1 MFSPRTASLRQA
13 AAKEEKLK
21 TKSSRA
27 LRIAALQDKDEEA
40 AVELIDYGK
49 IAFTQHNS
57 GQPAEYILAKG
68 TTDKK
73 LVAKQITTAWKI
85 TEPGVM
91 IRTVGSVNLKLLQ
104 HLDSDDVENILQGVL
119 ATAATTGGCLQTN
132 GLNFGLASLFG
143 ACYGRIRHRCP
154 VPLVGVLSWSSVQN
168 REMIVSNEDIS
179 NEFVP
184 HKGLKH
190 KYLDGA
196 PEEGAGCFSLQPAH
210 THFVFLR
217 ADKATLAASGNTPAE
232 QLRNAR
238 IRAYKAGHAVEKEI
252 AAASTSRF
260 MPARVLVIFGGDA
273 FTLGEM
279 TSYVTELNGRVLLL
293 SSTGGLAGA
302 LGQFIKKGTIPPDW
316 EQHRQAFE
324 TLMKLSIDDGEAK
337 VERGSSLEEE
347 NWKYVAM
354 TEVTSKEGIMSAI
367 LDVAMEQCNTTP
379 AKIAAAVKWN
389 DAERLNDILLGMPPW
404 DKDRPTLLK
413 DALEDALKLKHTDC
427 VKICIHHGAPVA
439 KLDLLD
445 LYDMLYDTA
454 SPPIIYLFKGLQ
466 KPSERL
472 EQWRTHGTKGAGV
485 TANLDDPIYEFFPV
499 EAWNFIGVVTP
510 GLCNYWRGKIGDYVA
525 QGPLPD
531 GGHGYMKL
539 TEDIDVKQI
548 TGPKWMDIY
557 LWAILLGET
566 ELALALLPACREPM
580 RAAVI
585 GAALAKSMADALPL
599 HAVALL
605 EAAEEHEAFAIKLL
619 DMCETFEDA
628 WRMLITKSTSWTRPL
643 MHQAVIAGL
652 KKFVYHV
659 HCQTLGDEWLYGR
672 ADFEKPAVM
681 LNGTTFTT
689 ARMLLHAVVPF
700 DPPFM
705 RKMLKFVPS
714 ASGSDA
720 DVYGRT
726 PNCWDYYTIPVVKLL
741 VRFVMHL
748 LYTLLLSFATL
759 ETPMPWLQEGARET
773 TLLHPEHPRSRD
785 PCIRLTPRTCAS
797 QCMKNIRDS
806 VPVIQQ
812 RTMAA
817 GWKTEYTTLFYG
829 SGPLPLALTNS
840 TNMR

>member
-1 MFSPRTASLRQA
+1 MENVPP
-13 AAKEEKLK
+13 AKQLK
-21 TKSSRA
+21 QERKKARA
-27 LRIAALQDKDEEA
+27 VRIAALQDKDDLA
-40 AVELIDYGK
+40 AAELIDYGK
-49 IAFTQHNS
+49 ISFTQHNA

-68 TTDKK
+68 STDKK

-91 IRTVGSVNLKLLQ
+91 IRTVGSVNYSLMD
-104 HLDSDDVENILQGVL
+104 LDSDDVENILQGVL
-119 ATAATTGGCLQTN
+119 AAAAKTGGCLQTN
-132 GLNFGLASLFG
+132 GLNFGLASLLGSCF
-143 ACYGRIRHRCP
+143 ARIRHRCP
-154 VPLVGVLSWSSVQN
+154 VPLMGVLSWSSVQN

-585 GAALAKSMADALPL
+585 GAALAKSMADVLPL
-599 HAVALL
+599 HAVALQ
-605 EAAEEHEAFAIKLL
+605 EAAEEHEAYAIKLL

-672 ADFEKPAVM
+672 ADFEKSAVM
-681 LNGTTFTT
+681 LNGTAFTT

-705 RKMLKFVPS
+705 GKMLKAVPPQG
-714 ASGSDA
+714 GSDENLTG
-720 DVYGRT
+720 VT
-726 PNCWDYYTIPVVKLL
+726 PSFFDYYKIPQVKLL
-741 VRFVMHL
+741 VRCIMHL

-773 TLLHPEHPRSRD
+773 TLLSPEHPRSRD
-785 PCIRLTPRTCAS
+785 PCILYDPTDVRASQRKKIFLLTP
-797 QCMKNIRDS
+797 
-806 VPVIQQ
+806 
-812 RTMAA
+812 
-817 GWKTEYTTLFYG
+817 W
-829 SGPLPLALTNS
+829 
-840 TNMR
+840 

>member
-1 MFSPRTASLRQA
+1 MENVPS
-13 AAKEEKLK
+13 AKQLKLERK
-21 TKSSRA
+21 KARA
-27 LRIAALQDKDEEA
+27 VRIAALQDKDDLA
-40 AVELIDYGK
+40 AAELIDYGK

-68 TTDKK
+68 ATDKK
-73 LVAKQITTAWKI
+73 LIAKQITTAWKI

-91 IRTVGSVNLKLLQ
+91 IRTVGSVNYSLMD
-104 HLDSDDVENILQGVL
+104 LDSDDIEHILQGVL
-119 ATAATTGGCLQTN
+119 AAAAKTGGCLQTN
-132 GLNFGLASLFG
+132 GLNFGLASLLG
-143 ACYGRIRHRCP
+143 ACYGRLRHRCP
-154 VPLVGVLSWSSVQN
+154 VPLMGVLSWSAVQN
-168 REMIVSNEDIS
+168 RDMIVSNEDIS
-179 NEFVP
+179 NEFIP
-184 HKGLKH
+184 NKGLKH

-196 PEEGAGCFSLQPAH
+196 PEEGAGCYSLQPAH

-217 ADKATLAASGNTPAE
+217 ADKATLAASGKTPAE

-252 AAASTSRF
+252 AAATTSRF

-273 FTLGEM
+273 FTLGEIE
-279 TSYVTELNGRVLLL
+279 SYVAGQHGRVLLL
-293 SSTGGLAGA
+293 SSTGGLAQA
-302 LGQFIKKGTIPPDW
+302 LGKFIKKGTIPPDW

-324 TLMKLSIDDGEAK
+324 TLMKLNHDDGDEAK
-337 VERGSSLEEE
+337 DGRDSSLEEE
-347 NWKYVAM
+347 NWKSPQKIAM
-354 TEVTSKEGIMSAI
+354 TEVTSKEGIISAI
-367 LDVAMEQCNTTP
+367 LDLAMEQCKT
-379 AKIAAAVKWN
+379 ASARLAAAVKWN
-389 DAERLNDILLGMPPW
+389 DAERLNDILLSMPPW

-413 DALEDALKLKHTDC
+413 EALEDALKLKHTDC

-445 LYDMLYDTA
+445 LYDLLYDTA

-499 EAWNFIGVVTP
+499 EAWNFIGAVTP
-510 GLCNYWRGKIGDYVA
+510 GLCNYWRGKIGDYVT

-531 GGHGYMKL
+531 GGRGYMKL
-539 TEDIDVKQI
+539 NEEIEVKKI
-548 TGPKWMDIY
+548 TGPKWIDIY

-599 HAVALL
+599 HAVALQ
-605 EAAEEHEAFAIKLL
+605 EAADEHEAYAIKLL
-619 DMCETFEDA
+619 DMCESFEDA

-672 ADFEKPAVM
+672 ADFEQTAVM
-681 LNGTTFTT
+681 LNGTSHSV
-689 ARMLLHAVVPF
+689 ARMVLHAVVPF
-700 DPPFM
+700 DPPFFP
-705 RKMLKFVPS
+705 KMLKAVPPQG
-714 ASGSDA
+714 GSDE
-720 DVYGRT
+720 DLDGVT
-726 PNCWDYYTIPVVKLL
+726 PSFFDYYKIPQVKLL

-748 LYTLLLSFATL
+748 LYTVLISFATL
-759 ETPMPWLQEGARET
+759 ETPMPWLQEGARERPRCS
-773 TLLHPEHPRSRD
+773 TLCSPDRS
-785 PCIRLTPRTCAS
+785 ILAFFLTPRTCAS
-797 QCMKNIRDS
+797 QCMKIC
-806 VPVIQQ
+806 
-812 RTMAA
+812 
-817 GWKTEYTTLFYG
+817 L
-829 SGPLPLALTNS
+829 LTPW
-840 TNMR
+840 